1 MNDLNTLLDRAA
13 GPAGHHAPVDAV
25 ADLTRG
31 RRALSRTRY
40 RRSAAGLVS
49 VAAAGVLGAGVVR
62 YAGPDHGPQQAVEGP
77 VQPDQKAGGISFLAQ
92 PLEAGPY
99 TFDATPEGWEV
110 QGVSP
115 SAVTIAPVGFADQE
129 PDSFVGK
136 LVIMFHDNPLTGEQ
150 VERDGRTFWIHHS
163 DGYTM
168 IDTRTLPGEPAGK
181 VQIQFPSDT
190 GWDTDSMLT
199 FLGSVH
205 VGEGAQQGVG

>member
-1 MNDLNTLLDRAA
+1 MNDLNTLLGRAA
-13 GPAGHHAPVDAV
+13 GPADHNAPLDVH
-25 ADLTRG
+25 ADLSRA
-31 RRALSRTRY
+31 RRALSRTRR
-40 RRSAAGLVS
+40 RRSAAGLMG
-49 VAAAGVLGAGVVR
+49 VAAAGVLGVGVVR
-62 YAGPDHGPQQAVEGP
+62 YTGPDHGPQQAVEKP
-77 VQPDQKAGGISFLAQ
+77 ADPKADGISFLAQ

-129 PDSFVGK
+129 PSSFVGK
-136 LVIMFHDNPLTGEQ
+136 LVIMFHGNPVSGEQ
-150 VERDGRTFWIHHS
+150 VERDGRTFWIHHN

-168 IDTRTLPGEPAGK
+168 IDTLTLPGEPAGK

-190 GWDTDSMLT
+190 GWDRDSMLT

-205 VGEGAQQGVG
+205 VGEGAQQGLG

>member
-13 GPAGHHAPVDAV
+13 GPAAHHAPIDAG

-31 RRALSRTRY
+31 RRALSRTRR
-40 RRSAAGLVS
+40 RRSAAGLLG
-49 VAAAGVLGAGVVR
+49 VAAAGIAGVGIVR
-62 YAGPDHGPQQAVEGP
+62 YAGPDDGPQQAVERP
-77 VQPDQKAGGISFLAQ
+77 AGDGEQAGISFLAQ

-136 LVIMFHDNPLTGEQ
+136 LVIMFHGNPVSGEQ
-150 VERDGRTFWIHHS
+150 VERDGRTFWIHHNS
-163 DGYTM
+163 GYTM
-168 IDTRTLPGEPAGK
+168 IDTMTLPGEPAGK
-181 VQIQFPSDT
+181 VQIQFPDDT

-205 VGEGAQQGVG
+205 VGEGAEQGVG